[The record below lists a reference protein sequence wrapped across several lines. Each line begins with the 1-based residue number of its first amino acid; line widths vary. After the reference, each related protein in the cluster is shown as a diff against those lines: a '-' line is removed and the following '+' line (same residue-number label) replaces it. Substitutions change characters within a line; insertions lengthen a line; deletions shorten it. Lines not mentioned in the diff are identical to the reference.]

1 MGYLDRLN
9 PEKHPITGGVLL
21 GTVEYAAASF
31 GFGYAKNRWRDKAH
45 VFGVPVDLLTG
56 IVAKTAS
63 IAALMTGKFE
73 GAVPHLD
80 ALGNAGVGAYFHTL
94 GAARGAEASGLCRV
108 LIPASDV
115 AKAKAALP
123 NATILG
129 EIPKAPPGD
138 YLSAEDLARMARG

>member
-9 PEKHPITGGVLL
+9 PKKHPITGGVLL
-21 GTVEYAAASF
+21 GTVEYAAASY
-31 GFGYAKNRWRDKAH
+31 GFGYAKNKWRDKAH
-45 VFGVPVDLLTG
+45 VFGVPVDLLAG
-56 IVAKTAS
+56 LVAKTLS
-63 IAALMTGKFE
+63 VGALATGKFE

-80 ALGNAGVGAYFHTL
+80 ALGNAGVGAFFHTL
-94 GAARGAEASGLCRV
+94 GAAHGAAASGLRRV

-138 YLSAEDLARMARG
+138 YLSAADLARMARG